1 MCMEFSYGKS
11 QKYDTGQFMLDHHV
25 FVCSGRLT
33 LSNLTKLTLN
43 LFILSDVERVMDR
56 RLLEWYCPLSSD
68 PNLGYLLYTKDY
80 TVIYLGF
87 V

>member
-1 MCMEFSYGKS
+1 
-11 QKYDTGQFMLDHHV
+11 MLHHHV
-25 FVCSGRLT
+25 FLQWSTYT
-33 LSNLTKLTLN
+33 LKPDKIDAE

-56 RLLEWYCPLSSD
+56 RLLEWYRPLRSD
-68 PNLGYLLYTKDY
+68 QNLGYLLYTRDY